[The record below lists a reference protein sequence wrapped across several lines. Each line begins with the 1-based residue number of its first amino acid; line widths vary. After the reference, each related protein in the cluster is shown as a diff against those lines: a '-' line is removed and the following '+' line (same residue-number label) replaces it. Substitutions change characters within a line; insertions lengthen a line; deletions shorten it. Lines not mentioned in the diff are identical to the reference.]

1 MVDGLLA
8 RDDARCVADA
18 LRAADYTVGGV
29 ADVLGETAHSAL
41 NRGEYVP
48 GLRATTGGSPLETL
62 VRLFLLGSTETA
74 AAVDAVLPTAAAPFL
89 ERAGDE
95 VRAAVDLRPYA
106 ADDDEWWVLSD
117 VHTGTTRTL
126 RPDHVL
132 GVGGASVTLA
142 TATVRPQV
150 GAALDIGTGCGVQSL
165 HLAEHAAAITATD
178 QNPRALRFART
189 TFDLN
194 GIDAVEL
201 VEGDLLEPVGD
212 RRFDLIVSNP
222 PFVIGPGSRFLYRDS
237 GDASDGLCARLVRTA
252 PGHLTDGGWCQLLA
266 NWLHV
271 EGEDW
276 RERVAGWVEGS
287 GCDAWVVQREVQDPA
302 QYAELWL
309 RDSNDAGTPG
319 YASLYDAW
327 LAGFEA
333 QHVEAIGFGVVTLRR
348 AGATA
353 PVVRIEEL
361 RQEIEGP
368 LGLQVG
374 PWFARQDWLR
384 ATGDAALLAHPLRA
398 ADDVRLDS
406 VAVTGPEG
414 WAEVAQTLRLDR
426 GLRWSGGIDEVG
438 AAVVAGCDGE
448 RPLRELLP
456 VLALATGIPEPELTE
471 GALPAV
477 RMLVEQGFLLP

>member
-1 MVDGLLA
+1 MSPGLLA
-8 RDDARCVADA
+8 RDDARRVADA
-18 LRAADYTVGGV
+18 LRAADYTVSGV

-48 GLRATTGGSPLETL
+48 GLRATTGESPRETL
-62 VRLFLLGSTETA
+62 VRLFLLGATEPA
-74 AAVDAVLPTAAAPFL
+74 AAVDAVLPPAAAPFVD
-89 ERAGDE
+89 RSGDE

-117 VHTGTTRTL
+117 VHTGTTRSL

-142 TATVRPQV
+142 TATVRPEV
-150 GAALDIGTGCGVQSL
+150 GTALDIGTGCGVQSL
-165 HLAEHAAAITATD
+165 HLAEHAGAITATD
-178 QNPRALRFART
+178 QNPRALQFART

-194 GIDAVEL
+194 GIDDVEL
-201 VEGDLLEPVGD
+201 VEGDLLAPVGD

-222 PFVIGPGSRFLYRDS
+222 PFVIGPGTRFLYRDS

-252 PGHLTDGGWCQLLA
+252 PAHLAEGGWCQLLA

-276 RERVAGWVEGS
+276 RERVAGWVAGT

-309 RDSNDAGTPG
+309 RDSNDAGTVG
-319 YASLYDAW
+319 YAALYNAW
-327 LAGFEA
+327 LEGFEA
-333 QHVEAIGFGVVTLRR
+333 QGVEAIGFGVVTLRR
-348 AGATA
+348 TDADV

-384 ATGDAALLAHPLRA
+384 TTSDEALLAYPLRSA
-398 ADDVRLDS
+398 ADVRLDS
-406 VAVTGPEG
+406 VSVSGPDG
-414 WAEVAQTLRLDR
+414 WAEVAQTLRLEG
-426 GLRWSGGIDEVG
+426 GLRWSGGIDEAG
-438 AAVVAGCDGE
+438 AAVVAGCDGQ
-448 RPLRELLP
+448 RPLRDLLA
-456 VLALATGIPEPELTE
+456 VLAPATGMPESELVA
-471 GALPAV
+471 GAVPAV